1 MLEDIRNTL
10 IEAQD
15 FQEELTEFIDI
26 TEKQEEVIIND

>member
-26 TEKQEEVIIND
+26 AEKQEEVIIND